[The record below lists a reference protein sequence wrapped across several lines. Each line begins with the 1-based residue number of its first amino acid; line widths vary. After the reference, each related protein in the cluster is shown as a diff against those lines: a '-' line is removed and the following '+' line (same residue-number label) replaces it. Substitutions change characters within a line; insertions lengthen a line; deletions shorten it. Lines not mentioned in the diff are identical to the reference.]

1 MLTHLYCYR
10 PQTRCGPF
18 QIRDEDVFKGLD
30 NMVKNFLVS
39 VPLVADLRS
48 PAMRERHWQQLMEAT
63 KARSHSHCVP
73 STWLQYAAKVHA
85 ACFTKHP

>member
-1 MLTHLYCYR
+1 MVTVFAATSLHYAACHNSVSLPC
-10 PQTRCGPF
+10 

-63 KARSHSHCVP
+63 KVRQNMLLAMLKQPP
-73 STWLQYAAKVHA
+73 SCCQLAM
-85 ACFTKHP
+85 

>member
-1 MLTHLYCYR
+1 MDLIVPAATSLYSAACR
-10 PQTRCGPF
+10 RSILLLC

-63 KARSHSHCVP
+63 KVSQNMLLAM
-73 STWLQYAAKVHA
+73 LQQPQVKLRA
-85 ACFTKHP
+85 